1 MEVLII
7 YNKNDI
13 KSSDIKKKKSEKNYI
28 TLYLIGAEREVTAKI
43 HERFL
48 LPCPT
53 FSDPENV
60 TSIGWYGCSNDDCE
74 HDWNKFLIAYVE
86 NMTDTIADNP
96 NFELHTNHTLVIK
109 KVLPVDDGKMFICI
123 VKEKLVGRSM
133 STTILHIA
141 KGNIYICYIMMMIE
155 IIIM

>member
-1 MEVLII
+1 M
-7 YNKNDI
+7 
-13 KSSDIKKKKSEKNYI
+13 
-28 TLYLIGAEREVTAKI
+28 IGAEREVTAKI